1 MAKVIDIYNYL
12 DEIAPFSTQEGWD
25 NSGMLVGDFE
35 KEINCV
41 AVVLDITP
49 AAITTAKDLGAGLIV
64 SHHPVIFK
72 PQKCFKKGN
81 IAYELAVSGIS
92 AICSHTCLDGASG
105 GVNDVLAEKIGLT
118 NIFPMIGSDGE
129 SSMVRI
135 GDFNTELTPKEMD
148 AISNMVKDSDLDCT
162 NFTPAEFA
170 AYIKARVGT
179 GCVRYCKGANVIKTV
194 AVCGGSGGS
203 FINDV
208 IASGADAFVTGDAGH
223 HDFLDARA
231 AGLTLVAAGHFNT
244 EDPVIEPLARK
255 LAAKFPAVK
264 IIRLKQADPILSF

>member
-35 KEINCV
+35 KEITCV

-49 AAITTAKDLGAGLIV
+49 AAITTARDLGVGLIV

-72 PQKCFKKGN
+72 PQKSFKKGN
-81 IAYELAVSGIS
+81 VAYELAANDIS
-92 AICSHTCLDGASG
+92 AICAHTCLDGAVD

-118 NIFPMIGSDGE
+118 NVFPMIGANGE
-129 SSMVRI
+129 STMVRI
-135 GDFNTELTPKEMD
+135 GDFNTELAPKEMD
-148 AISNMVKDSDLDCT
+148 AIISMVKDSSLDCT
-162 NFTPAEFA
+162 SFTPTEFA

-179 GCVRYCKGANVIKTV
+179 SCVRYCKGSNIIKTV

-208 IASGADAFVTGDAGH
+208 IASGSKRFCYRRRRPPR
-223 HDFLDARA
+223 F
-231 AGLTLVAAGHFNT
+231 
-244 EDPVIEPLARK
+244 
-255 LAAKFPAVK
+255 
-264 IIRLKQADPILSF
+264 S